1 MKRGP
6 KEIEDSSR
14 RISRRAMLLGT
25 AQLGLVGVL
34 GARMGSMQVEQAD
47 TFRMLA
53 EENRINIGL
62 IPPARGLIYD
72 SEGVVLADNEQH
84 YTITMTREGAGDVD
98 EVLDRLSRIIALDP
112 ERLEKAREELK
123 QRSPFVPVTVA
134 QRVSWEDI
142 SRVGVNTP
150 ALPGVEIELGRSRHY
165 PQGLDMAHVVGYV
178 GPVSDFDLSRIDDQD
193 PLLQIPRFQIGKTM
207 VENNLEREL
216 RGSAGTKR
224 VEVNAAGRVMRELD
238 RVEGLPGAD
247 VQLTVDARL
256 QNYIQARLDG
266 ESAAAVVIDV
276 TNGDIKGIGSAPT
289 FDPNVFVQGISV
301 ALWDELNE
309 REVETRLHRRPL
321 AAKTVQGTYP
331 PGSTFKMVTALA
343 ALEDGAIQADDTVRC
358 VGHSDVFDVRF
369 HCWRRAGHGNMNLN
383 ESLKQSCDVYYYDVA
398 QRVGIDKI
406 AAMGR
411 KLGLGERHDLPMSA
425 VRSGIM
431 PDKEWKREA
440 RGEDWRVGD
449 TVNASIGQ
457 GYVSTSPLQLAVMTA
472 RIATGRAVKPRLVR
486 SIDGVEQPSG
496 AGESLGLNENNLRRI
511 RRAMYDV
518 SNHSRG
524 TAYRTRIAEERFKMA
539 GKTGT
544 SQVRR
549 ITQAERDAGVTR
561 NEDLPWNRRDHAL
574 YVSFAPADNPKYAVA
589 VVVEHGGG
597 GSTAAAPIARDV
609 MLQALYEGTPPLSAY
624 PSAVRG
630 QIADQQRRLADMI
643 RDIKPGR
650 GTTDA

>member
-1 MKRGP
+1 MKKGP
-6 KEIEDSSR
+6 KETEEGAR
-14 RISRRAMLLGT
+14 RLSRRAMLLGS
-25 AQLGLVGVL
+25 AQAAIVATL
-34 GARMGSMQVEQAD
+34 GARMASMQVDQAD

-62 IPPARGLIYD
+62 IPPARGLVYD
-72 SEGVVLADNEQH
+72 INGVVLADNEQH
-84 YTITMTREGAGDVD
+84 YSITMTREGAGDVD
-98 EVLDRLSRIIALDP
+98 EVLARLDRIIALDP
-112 ERLEKAREELK
+112 ERLEKARGELK
-123 QRSPFVPVTVA
+123 ARSPFVPVTVA
-134 QRVSWEDI
+134 ERISWEDV
-142 SRVGVNTP
+142 SRVTVNAP
-150 ALPGVEIELGRSRHY
+150 ALPGVVAELGRSRIY
-165 PQGLDMAHVVGYV
+165 PQGPDMAHVVGYV
-178 GPVSDFDLSRIDDQD
+178 GPVSDYDLSQIDDQD

-207 VENNLEREL
+207 VENRMERDL

-238 RVEGLPGAD
+238 RVEGIPGAD

-256 QNYIQARLDG
+256 QNYVQARLSG

-276 TNGDIKGIGSAPT
+276 TNGDVVGIGSAPSY
-289 FDPNVFVQGISV
+289 DPNVFVTGISTK
-301 ALWDELNE
+301 LWDELNE
-309 REVETRLHRRPL
+309 REVEAPLHRRPL

-343 ALEDGAIQADDTVRC
+343 ALEDGKVDADETVRC
-358 VGHSDVFDVRF
+358 VGHTDVFDVRF
-369 HCWRRAGHGNMNLN
+369 HCWRRSGHGNMNLN
-383 ESLKQSCDVYYYDVA
+383 ESLKQSCDVYYYDIA

-411 KLGLGERHDLPMSA
+411 KLGLGERHELPMSA
-425 VRSGIM
+425 IRSGIM
-431 PDKEWKREA
+431 PDKAWKREA
-440 RGEDWRVGD
+440 RGEDWRIGD

-472 RIATGRAVKPRLVR
+472 RIATGRSVKPRLVR
-486 SIDGVEQPSG
+486 SIDGVEEPSG

-511 RRAMYDV
+511 RSAMYDV

-524 TAYRTRIAEERFKMA
+524 TAYRTRIAAQEFRMA

-561 NEDLPWNRRDHAL
+561 NADLPWNRRDHAL
-574 YVSFAPADNPKYAVA
+574 FVSFAPADNPKYAVA

-609 MLQALYEGTPPLSAY
+609 MLQALYGGTPPLSAY
-624 PSAVRG
+624 PSASRSA
-630 QIADQQRRLADMI
+630 IAAQQRRLEPLLREI
-643 RDIKPGR
+643 RPGR
-650 GTTDA
+650 DTDEA